1 MPDKKTADLPEEDS
15 LLEETRFY
23 SRRRVTTG
31 LLITLLGFG
40 LFLLGARPGLFGLDR
55 SPVIGFVQIA
65 VFSIGLALICLGGY
79 FSLLGLWKDRPIS
92 IAADIG
98 VRMVATGVVV
108 AVFSG
113 MADVFGFG
121 SQVAPEI
128 PYFGPLQAGGVMIGQ
143 AIISIGFILL
153 IPYNSRPNKA
163 S

>member
-1 MPDKKTADLPEEDS
+1 MPKKKTVALPEED
-15 LLEETRFY
+15 LLLKETRLY
-23 SRRRVTTG
+23 SRRRVTLG
-31 LLITLLGFG
+31 LSVTLLGFG
-40 LFLLGARPGLFGLDR
+40 LFLLGSRPGLFGLDR

-65 VFSIGLALICLGGY
+65 IFSIGLAMICLGGY
-79 FSLLGLWKDRPIS
+79 LSLLGLWKNRPTS

-98 VRMVATGVVV
+98 VRMVATGFVV

-121 SQVAPEI
+121 SQVAPEV